1 MTKQDIQARIA
12 QILLEMDNAIKQHT
26 ALSSHLNECNFWLA
40 KWEELESKQADYA
53 VGVVDDEVDAEEAE

>member
-1 MTKQDIQARIA
+1 MNKQDIQARIA
-12 QILLEMDNAIKQHT
+12 QITLEMENAIRQHT

-53 VGVVDDEVDAEEAE
+53 VSVVGDEVAAEEAE